1 MEASWN
7 MIVLL
12 AATGVFAAAAGAS
25 LWSFFKERLF
35 LQSRKK
41 RALMAAGAAG
51 AVGIASDRR
60 KQVGFRLGGAARGN
74 AGADLERHVPEMID
88 ALGLGMRAGM
98 SFERAFRSY
107 CFRFDD
113 ELALMC
119 RQACLKWESGLVS
132 RDEALLELGALSGV
146 SSLERFASN
155 SIRCLRFGSPMN
167 RTLDALA
174 GEARS
179 CYRAKMEEKV
189 AKAPVKMLVPTAAL
203 ILPAM
208 LIVVMAPVFLGFV
221 Q

>member
-1 MEASWN
+1 MGK
-7 MIVLL
+7 VLL
-12 AATGVFAAAAGAS
+12 IALGVLAAISGTCLCMWASKKAEADARRSRARQAAGFGRAPAANARKRPS
-25 LWSFFKERLF
+25 AREKEEREL
-35 LQSRKK
+35 
-41 RALMAAGAAG
+41 A
-51 AVGIASDRR
+51 
-60 KQVGFRLGGAARGN
+60 
-74 AGADLERHVPEMID
+74 LERHVPEMVD

-113 ELALMC
+113 ELALLC

-132 RDEALLELGALSGV
+132 RDEALLELGTTSGV
-146 SSLERFASN
+146 ASLERFSSN
-155 SIRCLRFGSPMN
+155 VVRCLRFGSPMN
-167 RTLDALA
+167 RMLDSLA
-174 GEARS
+174 SEARG

-208 LIVVMAPVFLGFV
+208 LIVVMAPVLLEFV

>member
-1 MEASWN
+1 MET
-7 MIVLL
+7 ML
-12 AATGVFAAAAGAS
+12 AFGVFLALMGISAAVSGCF
-25 LWSFFKERLF
+25 LWSFF
-35 LQSRKK
+35 QSRYEAKSRK
-41 RALMAAGAAG
+41 RRALAASGSSIEALPFA
-51 AVGIASDRR
+51 
-60 KQVGFRLGGAARGN
+60 RLHSGRAARERST
-74 AGADLERHVPEMID
+74 AELERHVPEMID

-113 ELALMC
+113 ELALLC

-132 RDEALLELGALSGV
+132 RDDALLELGVSSGV
-146 SSLERFASN
+146 PSLVRFANN

-174 GEARS
+174 SDARS

-208 LIVVMAPVFLGFV
+208 LIVVMAPVLLEFV
-221 Q
+221 G

>member
-1 MEASWN
+1 METMLAFGAFLALMGILSA
-7 MIVLL
+7 ISGCLL
-12 AATGVFAAAAGAS
+12 WG
-25 LWSFFKERLF
+25 F
-35 LQSRKK
+35 LQSRHAAKSRRS
-41 RALMAAGAAG
+41 RALAASGLSLEALPF
-51 AVGIASDRR
+51 VRR
-60 KQVGFRLGGAARGN
+60 RLGR
-74 AGADLERHVPEMID
+74 ADRELSATELERHVPEMID

-113 ELALMC
+113 ELALLC

-132 RDEALLELGALSGV
+132 RDDALLELGVSSGV
-146 SSLERFASN
+146 PSLVRFANN

-174 GEARS
+174 CEARS

-208 LIVVMAPVFLGFV
+208 LIVVMAPVLLEFIG
-221 Q
+221 